1 MCTLIKGCR
10 SSAESELV
18 QVTPGIQEACSN
30 TLTHKSEERWLTL
43 TVRRI
48 SEHQRKGA
56 SWTVG

>member
-43 TVRRI
+43 TV
-48 SEHQRKGA
+48 KA
-56 SWTVG
+56 Y